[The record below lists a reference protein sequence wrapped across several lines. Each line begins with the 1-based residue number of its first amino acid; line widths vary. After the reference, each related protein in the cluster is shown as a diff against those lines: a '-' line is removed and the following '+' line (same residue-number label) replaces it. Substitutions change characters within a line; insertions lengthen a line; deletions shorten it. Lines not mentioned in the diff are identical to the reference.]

1 MKRQLAI
8 AVLALIGVNGAA
20 LADTSYAGGGKADDM
35 APTGVS
41 GQERTVN
48 QPETGPDGLP
58 PSAYGFT
65 NQPSGIYNW
74 NP

>member
-1 MKRQLAI
+1 MKRQLVI
-8 AVLALIGVNGAA
+8 AVLALIGVTGAA
-20 LADTSYAGGGKADDM
+20 FADTPYTGGKADEM
-35 APTGVS
+35 APAGVS

-58 PSAYGFT
+58 PSPYGFT